1 METRY
6 YEWGRQ
12 DKPVLVFLHG
22 MGSAGLSVG
31 ELASLMKEEYHI
43 ISFDLP
49 GHGGNDPLSREEDY
63 LPTKMA
69 ERIHG
74 MLDPWQFEKVFL
86 MGHSW
91 GAHLALY
98 VAALFPERIKGLIL
112 LDGGYLQKAPSG
124 DSLQQELTHI
134 DTYME
139 AIRYPSF
146 EDFLESEKAESP
158 RWSREIEEGRL
169 AQVSEMDGEVRLA
182 VSPFTAK
189 SVLKGIYQ
197 EPTASIFFEVQAP
210 ILLLRSTLPKEV
222 ENERLQAIDDL
233 MRAIHPIEVQAIPNT
248 SHDIYRDAPV
258 EVISRIKDWI
268 LERL

>member
-1 METRY
+1 MEIRY

-31 ELASLMKEEYHI
+31 ELASLMEEEYHI

-49 GHGGNDPLSREEDY
+49 GHAGNAPLSHEDDY

-69 ERIHG
+69 ERIRG
-74 MLDPWQFEKVFL
+74 WLDSYKFERVFL
-86 MGHSW
+86 IGHSW

-98 VAALFPERIKGLIL
+98 VAALFPERVKGLVL

-124 DSLQQELTHI
+124 DSLQQELTHV

-146 EDFLESEKAESP
+146 ESFLKSEKAESP
-158 RWSREIEEGRL
+158 RWSKEIEAGRL

-182 VSPFTAK
+182 VTPFTAK

-197 EPTASIFFEVQAP
+197 EPTASIFHKVQLP
-210 ILLLRSTLPKEV
+210 VLLLRSTLPIEAEDK
-222 ENERLQAIDDL
+222 RLEAIDIL
-233 MRAIHPIEVQAIPNT
+233 VKMIPQVEVQAVPNT

-258 EVISRIKDWI
+258 EVKSRIKEWI
-268 LERL
+268 LKRF